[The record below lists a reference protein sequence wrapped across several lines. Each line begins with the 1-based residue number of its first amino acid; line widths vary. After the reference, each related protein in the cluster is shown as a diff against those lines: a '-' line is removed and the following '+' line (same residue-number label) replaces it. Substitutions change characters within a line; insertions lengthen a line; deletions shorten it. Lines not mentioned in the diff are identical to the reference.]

1 MPVTDT
7 FFKKYLSI
15 YLFFGC
21 TGSLL
26 LRRLSLVSSCR
37 RYSLISL
44 HGFLIVVAALVA
56 DHKLQGTR
64 LCFQLGRSRAQ
75 AQELHNTGLATPR
88 HMGSSRTRDRTC
100 VPHLGRQ
107 ILNHWATREVVYLTI
122 WRALK

>member
-56 DHKLQGTR
+56 ERRLYGMWASVAVAVRVSCSVACGLFLDQGSN
-64 LCFQLGRSRAQ
+64 LCPLPWQVDS
-75 AQELHNTGLATPR
+75 
-88 HMGSSRTRDRTC
+88 
-100 VPHLGRQ
+100 
-107 ILNHWATREVVYLTI
+107 
-122 WRALK
+122 